1 MAALD
6 SRGLPSQRREKAA
19 AASVCAQ
26 DWSAPVPSDQGWNAL
41 EAIMK
46 LAEWDKSRRLVALRR
61 AAKSDVALTR
71 NSDDGQMELLLP
83 GEDVE

>member
-1 MAALD
+1 MD
-6 SRGLPSQRREKAA
+6 
-19 AASVCAQ
+19 
-26 DWSAPVPSDQGWNAL
+26 AL
-41 EAIMK
+41 EDILK

>member
-1 MAALD
+1 LRIRTRARPALRIKD
-6 SRGLPSQRREKAA
+6 GEDIL
-19 AASVCAQ
+19 
-26 DWSAPVPSDQGWNAL
+26 
-41 EAIMK
+41 K

-61 AAKSDVALTR
+61 EAKSDVALTR